1 MATGIRRS
9 RVGGRIGTLMVM
21 AGLSLALVVAGG
33 VRAPEAGAAPT
44 FRPHIEVYLADGVTP
59 VGSTRVH
66 AGDILVVKGRGFD
79 PNANTGGFP
88 LPVPPGVP
96 NGTFIAFGAFAPKWR
111 PSQDAPESARATSRL
126 GVQWAMSRDALAR
139 VPSAPFDMRRTIRQQ
154 WVPLAADGSFTA
166 KLKASTPKE
175 IPAGARWGVYT
186 YAAAGAVNA
195 AQELSVPVSYSTQ
208 PGPNTPKPAP
218 ADLAWAYSPNFYA
231 TVTERSQGTVY
242 GTDGA
247 GVDDQDRLTF
257 TRTGGEVLGGTG
269 TLRFKGTI
277 VAFTKFHLLE
287 IALADPIITVRG
299 GKGVL
304 SMRTSTTNMNGTDAL
319 RRVTL
324 ADVDLSGIGD
334 GKSVRGAKVTFRP
347 GIRPEVLALLSMGAA
362 SPLDLNLS

>member
-1 MATGIRRS
+1 MA
-9 RVGGRIGTLMVM
+9 
-21 AGLSLALVVAGG
+21 AG

-59 VGSTRVH
+59 SGVPASMPATSWWSRAAVSTRTPTP
-66 AGDILVVKGRGFD
+66 ADSS
-79 PNANTGGFP
+79 

-111 PSQDAPESARATSRL
+111 PSQDARNRHAPPADSACNGRC
-126 GVQWAMSRDALAR
+126 RDALAR

-319 RRVTL
+319 RRVAL

-334 GKSVRGAKVTFRP
+334 GKSVRGAR
-347 GIRPEVLALLSMGAA
+347 
-362 SPLDLNLS
+362 SPSVPVSGPRCWRCSAWARRRHWT

>member
-1 MATGIRRS
+1 MATTRFR
-9 RVGGRIGTLMVM
+9 GRFSTLMVM
-21 AGLSLALVVAGG
+21 AGLSLALVVSGG
-33 VRAPEAGAAPT
+33 VRAASADAAPA
-44 FRPHIEVYLADGVTP
+44 FRPHIDVYLADGVTP
-59 VGSTRVH
+59 VGTTGVH

-79 PNANTGGFP
+79 PNANTEGLP

-96 NGTFIAFGAFAPKWR
+96 HGTFIAFGAFAPQWK

-166 KLKASTPKE
+166 KLKASTPKD
-175 IPAGARWGVYT
+175 IPANARWGVYT
-186 YAAAGAVNA
+186 YGAAGATNA
-195 AQELSVPVSYSTQ
+195 AQELSVPVRYSTQ

-218 ADLAWAYSPNFYA
+218 ADLAWAYTPGFYA

-247 GVDDQDRLTF
+247 GVDDSDRLTY
-257 TRTGGEVLGGTG
+257 THAGGELRNGTG
-269 TLRFKGTI
+269 TLRFRGTI
-277 VAFTKFHLLE
+277 VAFTRFHLFE
-287 IALADPIITVRG
+287 IALADPTITVRN

-304 SMRTSTTNMNGTDAL
+304 TMRTSTTNMNGTDAL
-319 RRVTL
+319 RRVTI
-324 ADVDLSGIGD
+324 ADVDLTGIGD

-347 GIRPEVLALLSMGAA
+347 GIRPEALALLSAGAA
-362 SPLDLNLS
+362 SPLDLNLG